1 MSANFK
7 NIIRTTVMNMPIT
20 VHNPAFIPNKLIT
33 SENISS
39 GDVGMTN
46 VDNVTLVGSA
56 NFSMLDIALTKN
68 NTSKILETIRAC
80 FLKLGKRERMPLPK
94 IAPCNK
100 PIPITTP
107 KVIR

>member
-1 MSANFK
+1 
-7 NIIRTTVMNMPIT
+7 MNMPIT

-80 FLKLGKRERMPLPK
+80 FLKLGKRERIPLPK

>member
-1 MSANFK
+1 
-7 NIIRTTVMNMPIT
+7 MNMPIT

-80 FLKLGKRERMPLPK
+80 FLKLGKRERIPLPK

-107 KVIR
+107 KVIK

>member
-7 NIIRTTVMNMPIT
+7 NIIRTTVMNVPIT
-20 VHNPAFIPNKLIT
+20 VHNPASIPNKLIT

-39 GDVGMTN
+39 GDVGITN
-46 VDNVTLVGSA
+46 VDNVTLDGSA

-80 FLKLGKRERMPLPK
+80 FLKLGKRERIPLPK

>member
-1 MSANFK
+1 MK
-7 NIIRTTVMNMPIT
+7 VPIT
-20 VHNPAFIPNKLIT
+20 VHNPAFIPNRLIT

-39 GDVGMTN
+39 GDVGITN
-46 VDNVTLVGSA
+46 VDNVTLAGSA

-68 NTSKILETIRAC
+68 NISKTLETIRAC
-80 FLKLGKRERMPLPK
+80 FLKLGKRERIPLPK

-100 PIPITTP
+100 PIPITIP

>member
-7 NIIRTTVMNMPIT
+7 NMIRITVMNVPIT
-20 VHNPAFIPNKLIT
+20 VHNPASIPNKLIT

-39 GDVGMTN
+39 GDVGITN
-46 VDNVTLVGSA
+46 VDNVTLDGSA
-56 NFSMLDIALTKN
+56 NFSILDIALTKN

-80 FLKLGKRERMPLPK
+80 FLKLGKRERIPLPK

>member
-1 MSANFK
+1 MK
-7 NIIRTTVMNMPIT
+7 VPIT
-20 VHNPAFIPNKLIT
+20 VHNPASIPNMLIT

-39 GDVGMTN
+39 GDVGIIN
-46 VDNVTLVGSA
+46 VDNVTLAGSA

-68 NTSKILETIRAC
+68 NTNKTLETIRAC
-80 FLKLGKRERMPLPK
+80 FLKLGKRERIPLPK

-100 PIPITTP
+100 PIPITIP

>member
-7 NIIRTTVMNMPIT
+7 NIMRTTVMKVPIT
-20 VHNPAFIPNKLIT
+20 VHNPASIPNRLIT
-33 SENISS
+33 SKNISS
-39 GDVGMTN
+39 GDVGIIN
-46 VDNVTLVGSA
+46 VDNVTLDGSA

-68 NTSKILETIRAC
+68 NTNKTLETIRAC
-80 FLKLGKRERMPLPK
+80 FLKLGKRERIPLPK

-100 PIPITTP
+100 PIPITIP

>member
-46 VDNVTLVGSA
+46 VDNVTLDGSA

-68 NTSKILETIRAC
+68 NTSKTLETIRAC
-80 FLKLGKRERMPLPK
+80 FLKLGKRERIPLPK

>member
-7 NIIRTTVMNMPIT
+7 NIIRTTVMKVPIT
-20 VHNPAFIPNKLIT
+20 VHNPASIPNKLIT

-39 GDVGMTN
+39 GDVGITN
-46 VDNVTLVGSA
+46 VDNVTLDGSA
-56 NFSMLDIALTKN
+56 NFSILDIALTKN

-80 FLKLGKRERMPLPK
+80 FLKLGKRERIPLPK

>member
-1 MSANFK
+1 M
-7 NIIRTTVMNMPIT
+7 IRTTVMKIPIT

-39 GDVGMTN
+39 GDVGITN
-46 VDNVTLVGSA
+46 VDNVILDGSA
-56 NFSMLDIALTKN
+56 NFSILDIALTKN
-68 NTSKILETIRAC
+68 NINKTLETIRAC
-80 FLKLGKRERMPLPK
+80 FLKLGKRERIPLPK

>member
-7 NIIRTTVMNMPIT
+7 NMIRITVMNVPIT
-20 VHNPAFIPNKLIT
+20 VHNPASIPNKLIT

-39 GDVGMTN
+39 GDVGITN
-46 VDNVTLVGSA
+46 VDNVTLDGSA

-68 NTSKILETIRAC
+68 NTSKTLETIRAC
-80 FLKLGKRERMPLPK
+80 FLKLGKRERIPLPK

>member
-39 GDVGMTN
+39 GDVGMAN
-46 VDNVTLVGSA
+46 VDNVTLAGSA

-80 FLKLGKRERMPLPK
+80 FLKLGKRERIPLPK

-100 PIPITTP
+100 PIPKTTT

>member
-1 MSANFK
+1 MK
-7 NIIRTTVMNMPIT
+7 VPIT
-20 VHNPAFIPNKLIT
+20 VHNPASIPNRLIT

-39 GDVGMTN
+39 GDVGIIN
-46 VDNVTLVGSA
+46 VDNVTLAGSA

-68 NTSKILETIRAC
+68 NTNKTLETIRAC
-80 FLKLGKRERMPLPK
+80 FLKLGKRERIPLPK

-100 PIPITTP
+100 PIPITIP

>member
-46 VDNVTLVGSA
+46 VDNVTLAGSA

-80 FLKLGKRERMPLPK
+80 FLKLGKRERIPLPK

>member
-39 GDVGMTN
+39 GDVGITN
-46 VDNVTLVGSA
+46 VDNVILAGSA
-56 NFSMLDIALTKN
+56 NFS
-68 NTSKILETIRAC
+68 ILH
-80 FLKLGKRERMPLPK
+80 
-94 IAPCNK
+94 
-100 PIPITTP
+100 
-107 KVIR
+107 

>member
-1 MSANFK
+1 MK
-7 NIIRTTVMNMPIT
+7 VPIT
-20 VHNPAFIPNKLIT
+20 VHNPASIPNMLIT

-39 GDVGMTN
+39 GDVGITN
-46 VDNVTLVGSA
+46 VDNVTLAGSA

-68 NTSKILETIRAC
+68 NINKTLETTRAC
-80 FLKLGKRERMPLPK
+80 FLKLGKRERIPLPK

>member
-1 MSANFK
+1 M
-7 NIIRTTVMNMPIT
+7 IRTTVMKIPIT

-80 FLKLGKRERMPLPK
+80 FLKLGKRERIPLPK

>member
-7 NIIRTTVMNMPIT
+7 KIIRMTVMDVPIT
-20 VHNPAFIPNKLIT
+20 VHNPASIPNKLIT

-39 GDVGMTN
+39 GDVGITN
-46 VDNVTLVGSA
+46 VDNVTLDGSA
-56 NFSMLDIALTKN
+56 NFSILDIALTKN

-80 FLKLGKRERMPLPK
+80 FLKLGKRERIPLPK

-100 PIPITTP
+100 PIPITIP

>member
-1 MSANFK
+1 
-7 NIIRTTVMNMPIT
+7 MNMPIT

-46 VDNVTLVGSA
+46 VDNVTLAGSA

-80 FLKLGKRERMPLPK
+80 FLKLGKRERIPLPK

>member
-1 MSANFK
+1 
-7 NIIRTTVMNMPIT
+7 MNVPIT
-20 VHNPAFIPNKLIT
+20 VHNPASIPNKLIT

-80 FLKLGKRERMPLPK
+80 FLKLGKRERIPLPK

>member
-1 MSANFK
+1 
-7 NIIRTTVMNMPIT
+7 MNVPIT

-80 FLKLGKRERMPLPK
+80 FLKLGKRERIPLPK

>member
-1 MSANFK
+1 
-7 NIIRTTVMNMPIT
+7 MNMPIT

-39 GDVGMTN
+39 GDVGITN
-46 VDNVTLVGSA
+46 VDNVILAGSA
-56 NFSMLDIALTKN
+56 NFSILDIALTKN
-68 NTSKILETIRAC
+68 KINKTLETIRAC
-80 FLKLGKRERMPLPK
+80 FLKLGKRERIPLPK

>member
-20 VHNPAFIPNKLIT
+20 VHNPASIPNKLIT

-80 FLKLGKRERMPLPK
+80 FLKLGKRERIPLPK

>member
-7 NIIRTTVMNMPIT
+7 KIIRMTVMNVPIT
-20 VHNPAFIPNKLIT
+20 VHNPASIPNKLIT

-39 GDVGMTN
+39 GDVGITN
-46 VDNVTLVGSA
+46 VDNVTLDGSA
-56 NFSMLDIALTKN
+56 NFSILDIALTKN

-80 FLKLGKRERMPLPK
+80 FLKLGKRERIPLPK

>member
-20 VHNPAFIPNKLIT
+20 VHNPASIPNKLIT

-39 GDVGMTN
+39 GDVGITN
-46 VDNVTLVGSA
+46 VDNVTLDGSA
-56 NFSMLDIALTKN
+56 NFSILDIALTKN

-80 FLKLGKRERMPLPK
+80 FLKLGKRERIPLPK

>member
-1 MSANFK
+1 MK
-7 NIIRTTVMNMPIT
+7 VPIT
-20 VHNPAFIPNKLIT
+20 VHNPASIPNMLIT

-39 GDVGMTN
+39 GDVGITN
-46 VDNVTLVGSA
+46 VDNVTLAGSA

-68 NTSKILETIRAC
+68 NINKTLETIRAC
-80 FLKLGKRERMPLPK
+80 FLKLGKRERIPLPK

-100 PIPITTP
+100 PIPKTIP

>member
-1 MSANFK
+1 MK
-7 NIIRTTVMNMPIT
+7 VPIT
-20 VHNPAFIPNKLIT
+20 VHNPASIPNMLIT

-39 GDVGMTN
+39 GDVGITN
-46 VDNVTLVGSA
+46 VDNVTLAGSA

-68 NTSKILETIRAC
+68 NTSKTLETIRAC
-80 FLKLGKRERMPLPK
+80 FLKLGKRERIPLPK

>member
-1 MSANFK
+1 
-7 NIIRTTVMNMPIT
+7 MNMPIT
-20 VHNPAFIPNKLIT
+20 VHNPASIPNKLIT

-80 FLKLGKRERMPLPK
+80 FLKLGKRERIPLPK

-107 KVIR
+107 KVIK

>member
-7 NIIRTTVMNMPIT
+7 NIMRTTVMKVPIT
-20 VHNPAFIPNKLIT
+20 VHNPASIPNRLIT
-33 SENISS
+33 SKNISS
-39 GDVGMTN
+39 GDVGIIN
-46 VDNVTLVGSA
+46 VDNVTLAGSA

-68 NTSKILETIRAC
+68 NTNKTLETIRAC
-80 FLKLGKRERMPLPK
+80 FLKLGKRERIPLPK

-100 PIPITTP
+100 PIPITIP